1 MFDFTIPVY
10 IQFYEN
16 RIKIT
21 RLDTQEVVEQIAEEP
36 FTSVRLLLGDFE
48 NGEKCLKLA
57 LIKLKFRKWLSP
69 QLSAIV
75 HAMSKT
81 EGGLSAIEMRGFK
94 ELIERCGAKKVFI
107 YQNENT
113 LGIHEALQVLKSVK

>member
-1 MFDFTIPVY
+1 M
-10 IQFYEN
+10 
-16 RIKIT
+16 
-21 RLDTQEVVEQIAEEP
+21 
-36 FTSVRLLLGDFE
+36 
-48 NGEKCLKLA
+48 
-57 LIKLKFRKWLSP
+57 
-69 QLSAIV
+69 SAIV

>member
-1 MFDFTIPVY
+1 MFDFTLPIY

-21 RLDTQEVVEQIAEEP
+21 RPDTQEVVEQIAEES

-81 EGGLSAIEMRGFK
+81 EGGLSAIEIRSFK
-94 ELIERCGAKKVFI
+94 EVIERCGAKKIII

-113 LGIHEALQVLKSVK
+113 LGIHEALKALKSVT

>member
-1 MFDFTIPVY
+1 MFDFTIPIYV
-10 IQFYEN
+10 QLYEN

-57 LIKLKFRKWLSP
+57 LIKLKFQP
-69 QLSAIV
+69 D
-75 HAMSKT
+75 
-81 EGGLSAIEMRGFK
+81 E
-94 ELIERCGAKKVFI
+94 
-107 YQNENT
+107 
-113 LGIHEALQVLKSVK
+113 